1 MPCRPGG
8 WRGTISE
15 QPLGDGSG
23 GLQRFCPF
31 CGATNPP
38 GAHFCTACGE
48 ALDAGPT
55 AAGPAEALE
64 VPSAPVRLAGRAV
77 RSVAALLDLAAM
89 LSPAL
94 PLAAVA
100 TVFKVPA
107 VVYIVVPLAFALVW
121 AWLQVWQAV
130 GGTSFGKAIL
140 GLRLIRTADHRA
152 PGIARTLG
160 RSAVFILTAGL
171 AGLPVLNGRPG
182 LHDRVS
188 GLTVL
193 DVVNGAD
200 PLGPRRRRWA
210 DRRGAGQD

>member
-1 MPCRPGG
+1 M
-8 WRGTISE
+8 
-15 QPLGDGSG
+15 
-23 GLQRFCPF
+23 QRCCPF

-48 ALDAGPT
+48 ALEAGPT

-64 VPSAPVRLAGRAV
+64 VPSAPVRRAGRAV
-77 RSVAALLDLAAM
+77 RTVAALLDLAAM

-100 TVFKVPA
+100 TVFRVPA
-107 VVYIVVPLAFALVW
+107 VVYIVLPLAFVLVW
-121 AWLQVWQAV
+121 AWLQIWQAV

-152 PGIARTLG
+152 PGLLRTLA

-171 AGLPVLNGRPG
+171 AGLPVLAGGTG
-182 LHDRVS
+182 LHDRLS

-210 DRRGAGQD
+210 DRRGDVQD